1 MDGMSCRR
9 GYDVLAYGTLN
20 RLVLGCFC
28 SVWLVIFKSGM
39 VFASC
44 SLTLVVMT
52 VFNARP
58 LGCYIVI
65 IRVNSNCEIVDL
77 RHAVLCEMLFAGR
90 AGLVRLS
97 SRCYAGCGKLFL
109 PLSKS
114 VASVSAVALS
124 AGADCLNFTGC
135 VTAVVRYAATRL
147 LGTAYAALVPVVR
160 IVELELGVI
169 VLDRSLIATD
179 TINVTGVVKIVSCRA
194 QLFAFAANAL
204 EPMSV
209 CIVAVF
215 TA

>member
-1 MDGMSCRR
+1 MSCRG

-28 SVWLVIFKSGM
+28 SVGLVIFKSGM

-65 IRVNSNCEIVDL
+65 IRVNSNGEIVDF
-77 RHAVLCEMLFAGR
+77 RHSVIREMLFAGP
-90 AGLVRLS
+90 AGLVPLGS
-97 SRCYAGCGKLFL
+97 GCHASCGNLFL
-109 PLSKS
+109 PLSELM
-114 VASVSAVALS
+114 ASVSAVALS
-124 AGADCLNFTGC
+124 AGANRKSFTSC

-147 LGTAYAALVPVVR
+147 LGTAYAAHVPVVS

-169 VLDRSLIATD
+169 VRNRSLISAD
-179 TINVTGVVKIVSCRA
+179 TIHVASVVEAMSCRA
-194 QLFAFAANAL
+194 QLFACAANAL
-204 EPMSV
+204 EPV
-209 CIVAVF
+209 AIFVIAVF